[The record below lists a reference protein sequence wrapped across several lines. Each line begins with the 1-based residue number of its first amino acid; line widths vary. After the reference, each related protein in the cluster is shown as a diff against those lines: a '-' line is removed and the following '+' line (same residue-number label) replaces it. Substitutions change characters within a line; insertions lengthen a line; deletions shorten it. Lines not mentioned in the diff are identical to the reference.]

1 MKCFFQDLFK
11 QPKKAPV
18 DSFVQKYEL
27 LEADWLV
34 EKIQLTSISL
44 IRDASS
50 HYRQLDLKN
59 QWRANSMPVA
69 EYYIFPISGDSQI
82 QYARTRFGTIGCT
95 IQVHDTGARI
105 LCHDRHATSR
115 IVSFFGITANITPLQ
130 YLFVYYVLVALTA
143 S

>member
-82 QYARTRFGTIGCT
+82 QYARTRFDTIGCT
-95 IQVHDTGARI
+95 IPSESCFPHLEAAFRI
-105 LCHDRHATSR
+105 S
-115 IVSFFGITANITPLQ
+115 VVKSSTAEKGTP
-130 YLFVYYVLVALTA
+130 AE
-143 S
+143 